1 MKLDDS
7 ELSQHASN
15 VIQNARKIIDDYG
28 DRDPGSKGEKEAT
41 NYLQKEFDPLVDR
54 TEIQHFPVVPKL
66 FMGIGTYCM
75 IADLLAVIFYW
86 LVPWLGFVFSLLGL
100 AFFLVISWF
109 YVTWFDRILPQKQ
122 SQNLMAIKSP
132 NEKERRRI
140 VLHGHVDASFEMRW
154 NLKSHKVYRSLI
166 LAAILF
172 VLVTFI
178 LSLVN
183 LIFNTT
189 WAAGYQSGWMVIGI
203 VLTLLSPISIPMFL
217 FYNYNIVS
225 PGANDNLSGSLI
237 VMAIA
242 KILKEKKW
250 EMKSTEIVYLI
261 TGSEEA
267 GTRGAKHFAD
277 KNKEWLSSI
286 ETIFISLDVLADA
299 ERITALTTD
308 HNGMVKMDAGI
319 LELLNRAAKERGIK
333 FRNLPFPPGAGS
345 TDAARFQKAGFPAGS
360 ILAVDH
366 QLPVW
371 YHTRFDTVEA
381 MDKDCIAKVIDLMLG
396 VLVLYDSK

>member
-203 VLTLLSPISIPMFL
+203 VLTLLSPISIP
-217 FYNYNIVS
+217 
-225 PGANDNLSGSLI
+225 
-237 VMAIA
+237 
-242 KILKEKKW
+242 E
-250 EMKSTEIVYLI
+250 
-261 TGSEEA
+261 
-267 GTRGAKHFAD
+267 
-277 KNKEWLSSI
+277 
-286 ETIFISLDVLADA
+286 LA
-299 ERITALTTD
+299 
-308 HNGMVKMDAGI
+308 
-319 LELLNRAAKERGIK
+319 
-333 FRNLPFPPGAGS
+333 
-345 TDAARFQKAGFPAGS
+345 
-360 ILAVDH
+360 
-366 QLPVW
+366 
-371 YHTRFDTVEA
+371 
-381 MDKDCIAKVIDLMLG
+381 
-396 VLVLYDSK
+396 